1 VVLVERLDM
10 SETPARAAGIVAA
23 AATHVGRVRSHNEDN
38 HLIDTD
44 NQIFI
49 VADGMGGHAAGEVAS
64 AIACRRVHESWTE
77 ISMQRHLTA
86 YAGHGDADARRALF
100 QAVREGVMNAHFDI
114 VEQASRDEGKR
125 GMGTTFTGLLVGGG
139 DAVFAHAGD
148 SRAYL
153 VRDGIAIQL
162 SEDHTVLARLRAAGM
177 EETDPGDG
185 RGPRGGSRHK
195 WRGVL
200 TNALGIGDVTRVATF
215 AVPMYSGDRFLLCT
229 DGISEYLG
237 EMELGEVVGGAASP
251 ALAANKL
258 VDLAVER
265 GGGDNA
271 TAVVVKVVEAGETVV
286 PPEQRDRD
294 ADAVARC
301 PLFESLTSQ
310 ERLRALRITTPREI
324 KPGRELSAMA
334 LGDRVAYLV
343 LAGEVVLASGDRVGP
358 SGLVYA
364 SSLVDGTSH
373 VRYTAATTE
382 LTRFLVIRRNDFH
395 ELAEEESDLGVKLYA
410 VLASLMAAKD

>member
-1 VVLVERLDM
+1 MIDDRTGAM
-10 SETPARAAGIVAA
+10 IAA
-23 AATHVGRVRSHNEDN
+23 AYTHEGRVRKHNEDS
-38 HLIDTD
+38 HLIDPER
-44 NQIFI
+44 QVFI

-64 AIACRRVHESWTE
+64 ATAVRLVSDAWTGVPMRRLVA
-77 ISMQRHLTA
+77 A
-86 YAGHGDADARRALF
+86 YAGKGDADARRALF
-100 QAVREGVMNAHFDI
+100 HAVRQGVMNAHIDI
-114 VEQASRDEGKR
+114 VEQAARDDGKR
-125 GMGTTFTGLLVGGG
+125 GMGTTFTGFVVAGG

-162 SEDHTVLARLRAAGM
+162 SEDHTVLARLRAAGV
-177 EETDPGDG
+177 EDGDTEPG
-185 RGPRGGSRHK
+185 GGELSAGAQARHR

-229 DGISEYLG
+229 DGISEYLD
-237 EMELGEVVGGAASP
+237 ETDLVDIVQKAASP
-251 ALAANKL
+251 ALAANRL
-258 VDLAVER
+258 VDQAVDL

-294 ADAVARC
+294 AEAVARC
-301 PLFESLTSQ
+301 PLFEPLSPQ
-310 ERLRALRITTPREI
+310 ERLRALRFTTPRDI
-324 KPGRELSAMA
+324 KPGRELPAMA
-334 LGDRVAYLV
+334 LGDRVAY
-343 LAGEVVLASGDRVGP
+343 VVLDGEIILADGDRIGP

-364 SSLVDGTSH
+364 SALVDRTSQ
-373 VRYTAATTE
+373 VRDTAATSD
-382 LTRFLVIRRNDFH
+382 LSRLLVIRRGDFH

-410 VLASLMAAKD
+410 ALASIMARD

>member
-1 VVLVERLDM
+1 MKEPSSGAEGLV
-10 SETPARAAGIVAA
+10 AAG
-23 AATHVGRVRSHNEDN
+23 ATDVGRVRAHNEDN

-77 ISMQRHLTA
+77 ISMQRHRAA

-100 QAVREGVMNAHFDI
+100 QAVREGVMNAHFHI
-114 VEQASRDEGKR
+114 VEQASRDENKR
-125 GMGTTFTGLLVGGG
+125 GMGTTFTGLLVAGG

-162 SEDHTVLARLRAAGM
+162 SEDHTVLARLRAAGV
-177 EETDPGDG
+177 EDSDTEPGE
-185 RGPRGGSRHK
+185 PAAGSARHR

-215 AVPMYSGDRFLLCT
+215 AVPMYSGDRFLLCS

-237 EMELGEVVGGAASP
+237 EQELGEIVLKAPSP
-251 ALAANKL
+251 ALAANRL
-258 VDLAVER
+258 VDRAVEL

-286 PPEQRDRD
+286 PPDQRDRD
-294 ADAVARC
+294 AAALARC
-301 PLFESLTSQ
+301 PLFEPLSPQ

-334 LGDRVAYLV
+334 LGDRVAYVV
-343 LAGEVVLASGDRVGP
+343 LDGEVVLADGDKVGP
-358 SGLVYA
+358 SGLVYTSA
-364 SSLVDGTSH
+364 LVDGTSQ
-373 VRYTAATTE
+373 VRDAAATTE
-382 LTRFLVIRRNDFH
+382 LSRLLVIRRNDFH

-410 VLASLMAAKD
+410 VLATLMARD